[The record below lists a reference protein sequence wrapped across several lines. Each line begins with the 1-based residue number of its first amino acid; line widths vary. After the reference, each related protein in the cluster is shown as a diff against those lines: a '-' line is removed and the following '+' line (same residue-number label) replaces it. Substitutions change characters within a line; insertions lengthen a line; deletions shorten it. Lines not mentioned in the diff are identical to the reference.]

1 MKLLLSRIA
10 EFIVPSDQA
19 PSDKAP
25 SAQAPSNQAATGQ
38 YDGRAMAQ
46 GYSIDS
52 RTVQPGELFFAVK
65 GERLDGHDFVEQA
78 LGRGAIA
85 AVVEKRQRAR
95 YSSSASLLAV
105 DDTLV
110 ALQTL
115 ATAVRKIW
123 GKTAI
128 AITGSMGKT
137 TTKEAM
143 AHLLAI
149 KYRVHRTK
157 GNFNNHFG
165 LPLGLLTLEPEYDVA
180 VVEMGMSH
188 PGEISA
194 LARIALPNH
203 AVVTNVAPVHL
214 ESFDSIAGIARAK
227 YELIE
232 ALPHGGTAVLNA
244 DDEYVSQFGR
254 NFKGKVV
261 MFGVK
266 PAAHVQARVPARV
279 PADVRAENIEVLGPE
294 GTRFDLVSHG
304 MRQPVRSPLL
314 GKHNMYNVLA
324 AAAVAL
330 EHGITPSEIAAAL
343 PSLEPADKRGQVVQ
357 VGNITVLYDCYNS
370 SPKALMAAVDTLA
383 AMPARRRI
391 VAAGE
396 MLELGATG
404 EQLHREC
411 GRYMARNAA
420 GSQARSKIDF
430 LLGVR
435 GLAKPMVEAACEA
448 GMKAEFV
455 ATPEEAGEWLAR
467 ETREGDVVLLKAS
480 RGVKLEKA
488 LETWQRNSGDRNAP
502 CAGN

>member
-1 MKLLLSRIA
+1 
-10 EFIVPSDQA
+10 
-19 PSDKAP
+19 
-25 SAQAPSNQAATGQ
+25 
-38 YDGRAMAQ
+38 MAQ
-46 GYSIDS
+46 WFGKSS
-52 RTVQPGELFFAVK
+52 WR
-65 GERLDGHDFVEQA
+65 
-78 LGRGAIA
+78 AIPI
-85 AVVEKRQRAR
+85 
-95 YSSSASLLAV
+95 SAGLLAV

-128 AITGSMGKT
+128 GVTGSMGKT

-165 LPLGLLTLEPEYDVA
+165 LPLGLLTLEPEYDLA

-188 PGEISA
+188 AGEISA
-194 LARIALPNH
+194 LARIALPNQ

-214 ESFDSIAGIARAK
+214 ENFDSIAGIARAK

-254 NFKGKVV
+254 DFKGKVV
-261 MFGVK
+261 LFGLK
-266 PAAHVQARVPARV
+266 PTAVV
-279 PADVRAENIEVLGPE
+279 PADVRAENIEVLGAE
-294 GTRFDLVSHG
+294 GTRFDLVSYEV
-304 MRQPVRSPLL
+304 RQAVQSPLL
-314 GKHNMYNVLA
+314 GKHNVYNVLG

-343 PSLEPADKRGQVVQ
+343 PSLQPADKRGQVVQ
-357 VGNITVLYDCYNS
+357 LGNITVLYDCYNS

-391 VAAGE
+391 VVAGE
-396 MLELGATG
+396 MLELGSTG

-411 GRYMARNAA
+411 GRYIAGTAA
-420 GSQARSKIDF
+420 GNQAGSKLDF

-435 GLAKPMVEAACEA
+435 GLAKPMVEAAREA
-448 GMKAEFV
+448 GMGAEFV
-455 ATPEEAGEWLAR
+455 GTPEEAGEWLAR

-488 LETWQRNSGDRNAP
+488 LETWRQKGGIPNP
-502 CAGN
+502 

>member
-1 MKLLLSRIA
+1 MRLLLSRIA
-10 EFIVPSDQA
+10 EFIA
-19 PSDKAP
+19 PGEAP
-25 SAQAPSNQAATGQ
+25 AGGAATGQ
-38 YDGRAMAQ
+38 YDGHAMAQ

-78 LGRGAIA
+78 LSRGAIG
-85 AVVEKRQRAR
+85 AVVGKDELAR
-95 YSSSASLLAV
+95 YSNPAGLLAV
-105 DDTLV
+105 DDTLA

-128 AITGSMGKT
+128 GITGSMGKT

-165 LPLGLLTLEPEYDVA
+165 LPLGLLTLEPEYDLA

-194 LARIALPNH
+194 LAHIARPNQ

-254 NFKGKVV
+254 DFKGKVV
-261 MFGVK
+261 MFGLT
-266 PAAHVQARVPARV
+266 PTACV

-294 GTRFDLVSHG
+294 GTRFDLVS
-304 MRQPVRSPLL
+304 REVPQPVQSPLL
-314 GKHNMYNVLA
+314 GTHNVYNVLA
-324 AAAVAL
+324 AAAIAL

-343 PSLEPADKRGQVVQ
+343 PSLQPGDKRGQVVQ
-357 VGNITVLYDCYNS
+357 LGNITVLYDCYNS

-383 AMPARRRI
+383 SMPARRRI
-391 VAAGE
+391 VVAGE

-411 GRYMARNAA
+411 GRYIAGKAA
-420 GSQARSKIDF
+420 GSRAGSKLDF

-435 GLAKPMVEAACEA
+435 GLAKPMVEAAREA

-467 ETREGDVVLLKAS
+467 GTREGDVVLLKAS
-480 RGVKLEKA
+480 RGVKLEKV
-488 LETWQRNSGDRNAP
+488 LETWRKKIGIPSTPG
-502 CAGN
+502 AGN

>member
-10 EFIVPSDQA
+10 EFIA
-19 PSDKAP
+19 PSGEA
-25 SAQAPSNQAATGQ
+25 STGQ
-38 YDGRAMAQ
+38 YDGRELAQ

-52 RTVQPGELFFAVK
+52 RTVLPGELFFAVK
-65 GERLDGHDFVEQA
+65 GERFDGHDFVEQA

-85 AVVEKRQRAR
+85 AVVRKDQLAR
-95 YSSSASLLAV
+95 YSNAAGLLAV
-105 DDTLV
+105 DDTLM

-128 AITGSMGKT
+128 GVTGSMGKT

-149 KYRVHRTK
+149 RYRVHRTK

-165 LPLGLLTLEPEYDVA
+165 LPLGLLTLEPEYDLA

-188 PGEISA
+188 PGEIAA
-194 LARIALPNH
+194 LARIALPNQ

-254 NFKGKVV
+254 DFKGKVV
-261 MFGVK
+261 LFGLK
-266 PAAHVQARVPARV
+266 PTPVV

-294 GTRFDLVSHG
+294 GTRFDLVSRLVSSEV
-304 MRQPVRSPLL
+304 RQSVHSPLI
-314 GKHNMYNVLA
+314 GKHNVSNVLA
-324 AAAVAL
+324 AAAIAL

-343 PSLEPADKRGQVVQ
+343 PSLQAADQRGQVVQ

-370 SPKALMAAVDTLA
+370 SPRALMAAVDTLA
-383 AMPARRRI
+383 AMPASRRI
-391 VAAGE
+391 VVAGE
-396 MLELGATG
+396 MLELGQSG

-411 GRYMARNAA
+411 GRYMA
-420 GSQARSKIDF
+420 GSKVDF
-430 LLGVR
+430 LVGVR
-435 GLAKPMVEAACEA
+435 GLAKPMVDAAREA

-467 ETREGDVVLLKAS
+467 ETRDGDVVLLKAS

-488 LETWQRNSGDRNAP
+488 LEAWKQRSGVPNAP
-502 CAGN
+502 VAGK

>member
-10 EFIVPSDQA
+10 EFIGASDGAGEQY
-19 PSDKAP
+19 SG
-25 SAQAPSNQAATGQ
+25 AQRTGE
-38 YDGRAMAQ
+38 DARLSIEAVQ

-52 RTVQPGELFFAVK
+52 RTVQTGELFFAVK

-78 LGRGAIA
+78 LSRGAIA
-85 AVVEKRQRAR
+85 AVVRKDQVAR
-95 YSSSASLLAV
+95 YSNLSGPAGLLAV

-128 AITGSMGKT
+128 GVTGSMGKT
-137 TTKEAM
+137 TTKEAL

-165 LPLGLLTLEPEYDVA
+165 LPLGLLTLEPEYDLA

-188 PGEISA
+188 AGEIAA
-194 LARIALPNH
+194 LARIAVPNQ

-254 NFKGKVV
+254 DFKGKVIL
-261 MFGVK
+261 FGFKATAGVL
-266 PAAHVQARVPARV
+266 
-279 PADVRAENIEVLGPE
+279 ADVRAENIEVLGSE
-294 GTRFDLVSHG
+294 GTRFDLVSRLVG
-304 MRQPVRSPLL
+304 SEVRQSVRSPLL
-314 GKHNMYNVLA
+314 GTHNVYNVLA
-324 AAAVAL
+324 AAAIAL

-343 PSLEPADKRGQVVQ
+343 PSLQPGDKRGQVVQ
-357 VGNITVLYDCYNS
+357 LGNITVLYDCYNS

-391 VAAGE
+391 VVAGE
-396 MLELGATG
+396 MLELGDTG

-411 GRYMARNAA
+411 GRYMA
-420 GSQARSKIDF
+420 GSNMHF

-435 GLAKPMVEAACEA
+435 GLAKPMVEAAHDA

-488 LETWQRNSGDRNAP
+488 LQTWQQRIGVPSALVQ
-502 CAGN
+502 GN

>member
-1 MKLLLSRIA
+1 MKLLLSRVA
-10 EFIVPSDQA
+10 EFI
-19 PSDKAP
+19 
-25 SAQAPSNQAATGQ
+25 SAAGQ

-78 LGRGAIA
+78 LSRGAIA
-85 AVVEKRQRAR
+85 AVVEKKQLAR
-95 YSSSASLLAV
+95 YSNPVGLLAV

-128 AITGSMGKT
+128 GVTGSMGKT

-165 LPLGLLTLEPEYDVA
+165 LPLGLLTLEPEYDLA

-194 LARIALPNH
+194 LARIALPNQ

-244 DDEYVSQFGR
+244 DDEYVCQFGR
-254 NFKGKVV
+254 DFKGKVIL
-261 MFGVK
+261 FGVK
-266 PAAHVQARVPARV
+266 PSTHVPARV
-279 PADVRAENIEVLGPE
+279 LADVRAENIEVLGPE
-294 GTRFDLVSHG
+294 GTRFDLVSREV
-304 MRQPVRSPLL
+304 RQSVHSPLL
-314 GKHNMYNVLA
+314 GKHNIYNVLA
-324 AAAVAL
+324 AAAIAL
-330 EHGITPSEIAAAL
+330 EHGITPSEIAGSL
-343 PSLEPADKRGQVVQ
+343 PSLQPADKRGQVVQ
-357 VGNITVLYDCYNS
+357 LGNITVLYDCYNS

-391 VAAGE
+391 VVAGE
-396 MLELGATG
+396 MLELGSTG

-411 GRYMARNAA
+411 GRYMA
-420 GSQARSKIDF
+420 GSKLDF

-435 GLAKPMVEAACEA
+435 GLAKPMVEAAGEA

-480 RGVKLEKA
+480 RGVKLERA
-488 LETWQRNSGDRNAP
+488 LETWRQRSGIPNARP
-502 CAGN
+502 NASGAGS

>member
-1 MKLLLSRIA
+1 MKLPLSRIA
-10 EFIVPSDQA
+10 EFI
-19 PSDKAP
+19 
-25 SAQAPSNQAATGQ
+25 ATPGQ
-38 YDGRAMAQ
+38 TTAGPFDGHALAQ

-52 RTVQPGELFFAVK
+52 RTLQPGELFVAVK

-78 LGRGAIA
+78 LSRGAIA
-85 AVVEKRQRAR
+85 AVVEKGQLAR
-95 YSSSASLLAV
+95 YSNSAGLLAV
-105 DDTLV
+105 DDTLA

-128 AITGSMGKT
+128 GVTGSMGKT

-165 LPLGLLTLEPEYDVA
+165 LPLGLLTLEPEYDLA

-194 LARIALPNH
+194 LARIALPNQ
-203 AVVTNVAPVHL
+203 AVITNVAPVHL
-214 ESFDSIAGIARAK
+214 ERFDSLAGIARAK

-244 DDEYVSQFGR
+244 DDEYVCQFGR
-254 NFKGKVV
+254 DFKGKVIL
-261 MFGVK
+261 FGMK
-266 PAAHVQARVPARV
+266 ATACV

-294 GTRFDLVSHG
+294 GTRFDLVSRE
-304 MRQPVRSPLL
+304 MRQPVHSPLL
-314 GKHNMYNVLA
+314 GKHNVYNVLA
-324 AAAVAL
+324 AAAIAL

-343 PSLEPADKRGQVVQ
+343 PSLQPADKRGQVVQ

-370 SPKALMAAVDTLA
+370 SPRALMAAVDTLA

-391 VAAGE
+391 AVAGE
-396 MLELGATG
+396 MLELGSTG

-411 GRYMARNAA
+411 GHYMA
-420 GSQARSKIDF
+420 QKKLDF

-435 GLAKPMVEAACEA
+435 GLAKPMVEAAGEA
-448 GMKAEFV
+448 GLKAEFV

-467 ETREGDVVLLKAS
+467 QAQEGDVVLLKAS

-488 LETWQRNSGDRNAP
+488 LETWQRKNGVPNSPG
-502 CAGN
+502 AGS

>member
-10 EFIVPSDQA
+10 EFIT
-19 PSDKAP
+19 
-25 SAQAPSNQAATGQ
+25 AAGP
-38 YDGRAMAQ
+38 YDGGAMAR

-85 AVVEKRQRAR
+85 AVVEKRQLAR
-95 YSSSASLLAV
+95 YASATGLVAV
-105 DDTLV
+105 EDTLA

-123 GKTAI
+123 GKTAV

-137 TTKEAM
+137 TTKEAL

-149 KYRVHRTK
+149 KYRVHRSK

-194 LARIALPNH
+194 LARIALPNQ

-214 ESFDSIAGIARAK
+214 ENFDSIAGIARAK

-232 ALPHGGTAVLNA
+232 ALPHGGTAMLNA
-244 DDEYVSQFGR
+244 DDEYVAQFGR
-254 NFKGKVV
+254 DFKGKVV
-261 MFGVK
+261 LFGLK
-266 PAAHVQARVPARV
+266 PTAGVPQ
-279 PADVRAENIEVLGPE
+279 DVRAENIEILGPE
-294 GTRFDLVSHG
+294 GTRFDLVSQG

-314 GKHNMYNVLA
+314 GKHNVYNVLA

-330 EHGITPSEIAAAL
+330 EHRITPSEIAAAL
-343 PSLEPADKRGQVVQ
+343 PMLQPADKRGQVVK
-357 VGNITVLYDCYNS
+357 VDNITVLYDCYNS
-370 SPKALMAAVDTLA
+370 SPKALLAAVDTLA

-391 VAAGE
+391 VVAGE

-411 GRYMARNAA
+411 GRYMA
-420 GSQARSKIDF
+420 GSQAGSKIDF

-435 GLAKPMVEAACEA
+435 GLAKSMVEAASAA
-448 GMKAEFV
+448 GMEAEFV
-455 ATPEEAGEWLAR
+455 ATPEDAGEWLKR

-488 LETWQRNSGDRNAP
+488 LETWQQKSVNPNAP
-502 CAGN
+502 GAGKLRTEN

>member
-10 EFIVPSDQA
+10 EFIAPTGQA
-19 PSDKAP
+19 PTD
-25 SAQAPSNQAATGQ
+25 QAATGQ

-78 LGRGAIA
+78 LSRSAIA
-85 AVVEKRQRAR
+85 AVVRKDQLAR
-95 YSSSASLLAV
+95 YSNPVGLIAV
-105 DDTLV
+105 DNTLL

-123 GKTAI
+123 AKTAI
-128 AITGSMGKT
+128 GVTGSMGKT

-149 KYRVHRTK
+149 KYRVHRTR

-194 LARIALPNH
+194 LARIALPNQ

-254 NFKGKVV
+254 DFKGKVIL
-261 MFGVK
+261 FGLK
-266 PAAHVQARVPARV
+266 PT
-279 PADVRAENIEVLGPE
+279 ADVRAENIEVLGPE
-294 GTRFDLVSHG
+294 GTRFDLVSREV
-304 MRQPVRSPLL
+304 RQSVHSPLL
-314 GKHNMYNVLA
+314 GKHNVHNVLA
-324 AAAVAL
+324 AAAVAV
-330 EHGITPSEIAAAL
+330 EHGITPSEIAGAL
-343 PSLEPADKRGQVVQ
+343 ASLQPADKRGQVVQ
-357 VGNITVLYDCYNS
+357 LGNITVLYDCYNS

-391 VAAGE
+391 VVAGE
-396 MLELGATG
+396 MLELGPTG

-411 GRYMARNAA
+411 GRYIAGRQA
-420 GSQARSKIDF
+420 GSKVDF

-435 GLAKPMVEAACEA
+435 GLAKPMVEAAGEA
-448 GMKAEFV
+448 SMKAEFV

-467 ETREGDVVLLKAS
+467 EAREGDVVLLKAS

-488 LETWQRNSGDRNAP
+488 LETWKQKSGIPSAP
-502 CAGN
+502 GAGN